1 MAGLIML
8 RAKAMDL
15 TQQNSQAQR
24 LWEAAPRG
32 TPAGR
37 AQQAEQGGVTLRRV
51 CYSMVPQKLVA

>member
-24 LWEAAPRG
+24 LWEAVPRG
-32 TPAGR
+32 TPAGG

-51 CYSMVPQKLVA
+51 CYSMVPQS